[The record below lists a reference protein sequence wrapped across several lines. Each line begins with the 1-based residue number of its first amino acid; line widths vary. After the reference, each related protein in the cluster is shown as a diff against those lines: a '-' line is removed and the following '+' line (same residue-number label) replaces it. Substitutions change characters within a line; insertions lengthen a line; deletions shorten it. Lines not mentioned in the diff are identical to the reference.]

1 MYWFWLSGTLTLSI
15 LLSIVTLPNSGRA
28 AEFTVYS
35 VYQHLDLGNEN
46 EKPQR
51 DYYINMGTDQG
62 VRKGSSVTV
71 IKKVATYDAVSE
83 KLYKEMAFP
92 FARMK
97 IIHAEPNLSVARVEK
112 FLPVENVPAVNPQ
125 AVMVGDIVRL
135 SE

>member
-1 MYWFWLSGTLTLSI
+1 MFWMSGALTLTI

-46 EKPQR
+46 EKPQK
-51 DYYINMGTDQG
+51 DYYINMGTEHG
-62 VRKGSSVTV
+62 IRKGSIVTV
-71 IKKVATYDAVSE
+71 IKRVPTYDAVSE
-83 KLYKEMAFP
+83 KLYREMAFP
-92 FARMK
+92 YAKLK
-97 IIHAEPNLSVARVEK
+97 IVHSEQNLSVGRVDK
-112 FLPVENVPAVNPQ
+112 FLPIDNVPAVNPQ